1 MLFFTGLDT
10 EMWTALWTFLN
21 PSPETIFSVRSA
33 VKEEEGRSRYP
44 GAGRKP
50 TLSLEDELLLHVDA
64 PSFRT
69 NEKRFSVSIWRL

>member
-21 PSPETIFSVRSA
+21 PSPETILSVGSA

-44 GAGRKP
+44 GAGR
-50 TLSLEDELLLHVDA
+50 
-64 PSFRT
+64 
-69 NEKRFSVSIWRL
+69 

>member
-21 PSPETIFSVRSA
+21 PSAETILSGRYA

-50 TLSLEDELLLHVDA
+50 TL
-64 PSFRT
+64 
-69 NEKRFSVSIWRL
+69 KR